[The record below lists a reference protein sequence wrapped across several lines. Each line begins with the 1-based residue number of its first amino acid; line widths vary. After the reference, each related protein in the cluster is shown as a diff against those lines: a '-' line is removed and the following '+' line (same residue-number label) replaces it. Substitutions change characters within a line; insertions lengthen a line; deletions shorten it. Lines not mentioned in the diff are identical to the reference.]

1 MYPALMAALA
11 VAGVPLVFGSVLISA
26 AAYAALILLLFR
38 WASRHVGE
46 WSAVVLASLIAL
58 SAPFWVLAR
67 LSTPDAL
74 ALLIVMSGLYVLL
87 EWRRPGLA
95 LAILLIAIFARP
107 NAVVALFAIAAAAAV
122 ARPAP
127 GSGSTCRA
135 SRWRRW
141 PVRSSTPA

>member
-1 MYPALMAALA
+1 MAALG
-11 VAGVPLVFGSVLISA
+11 VVGVPLGFGSVLISA

-46 WSAVVLASLIAL
+46 WSAVVLVTLIAL
-58 SAPFWVLAR
+58 AAPFWILAR

-95 LAILLIAIFARP
+95 LAILLVAVLARP
-107 NAVVALFAIAAAAAV
+107 NAVVAVLAIAAVAAL
-122 ARPAP
+122 ARPEA
-127 GSGSTCRA
+127 GIRA
-135 SRWRRW
+135 RLAAGRAGRGRPAW
-141 PVRSSTPA
+141 PCTSA